1 MLQRPSVGQASVM
14 QQFQL
19 DAERSPATRQ
29 MLQGAGQA
37 PAAGQ
42 LGQAT
47 TVLVQTGTA
56 RSQAVVM
63 GGSGFS
69 APDSP
74 SPTYE
79 PVLPAGYVTPGV
91 YPGEGQGGHGRSQEV
106 PQEQAVGSGSKVD
119 LSCQYVDAF
128 VRVCGCVSVCVH
140 MCHICCRNL

>member
-1 MLQRPSVGQASVM
+1 MPVWEPQGASGCDTHELHPCGNQNECEVSQGSLQRQS
-14 QQFQL
+14 
-19 DAERSPATRQ
+19 
-29 MLQGAGQA
+29 
-37 PAAGQ
+37 
-42 LGQAT
+42 
-47 TVLVQTGTA
+47 VLVQTGTA